1 MVVVSHRGGP
11 AGPELDALLD
21 GVFGA
26 LAHPTRRA
34 LMSRLARQGSAS
46 VSELAEPFDVD
57 WIERHRVYWEGRLDA
72 LAEYLETDGGGAPA
86 VGDEVD
92 EDDDDDGGR
101 THP

>member
-1 MVVVSHRGGP
+1 M
-11 AGPELDALLD
+11 
-21 GVFGA
+21 
-26 LAHPTRRA
+26 
-34 LMSRLARQGSAS
+34 
-46 VSELAEPFDVD
+46 D